1 MDRLD
6 QGEHLDRQLADRLAL
21 AAREAV
27 RDELREQSRT
37 RRRATAYYA
46 ASGAVALYAGAAL
59 ALALGL
65 VLAAGMPDWAAALVT
80 AVILGVV
87 AHLLRGA
94 AHRPGTGS
102 VHGGPDDVIGGS
114 APAAPPSGL
123 GTPYPTVPPTVPS
136 ANAGVTGTPAPIPQS
151 GIGGR
156 AAPRQ
161 DDIDP
166 EASQHL

>member
-6 QGEHLDRQLADRLAL
+6 QGEHLDRQLADELAR

-27 RDELREQSRT
+27 RDELREQSSKQ
-37 RRRATAYYA
+37 RRAAGFYA

-59 ALALGL
+59 ALAVGL
-65 VLAAGMPDWAAALVT
+65 ILAAGMPDWAAALVT
-80 AVILGVV
+80 AVILAIV
-87 AHLLRGA
+87 AYLLRGA
-94 AHRPGTGS
+94 ARPGRGA
-102 VHGGPDDVIGGS
+102 VHQGADGVIGGS

-123 GTPYPTVPPTVPS
+123 GVPYPPVQPTVPA
-136 ANAGVTGTPAPIPQS
+136 ANAGVTGTPAPLPQP
-151 GIGGR
+151 GIAGR